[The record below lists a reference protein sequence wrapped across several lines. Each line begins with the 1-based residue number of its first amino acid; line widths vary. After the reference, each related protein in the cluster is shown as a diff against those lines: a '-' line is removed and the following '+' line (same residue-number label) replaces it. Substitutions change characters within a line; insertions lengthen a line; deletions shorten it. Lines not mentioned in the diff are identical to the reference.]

1 MIKEKR
7 PFLCEEV
14 GDYADKLSL
23 PRLPSNRPFRKWDGP
38 PRLTKEREGE
48 TTALAY
54 YYYYYRSNFPSLV
67 EFLKTVIETEGSKDP
82 GTGHPRL
89 TGLRHNWGLQSG
101 DSSSWNSR
109 PSLNYAIIV
118 CGGII
123 FLVPSPLWME
133 NSLSSSSRDDLPL
146 KKTKNQHRHC

>member
-67 EFLKTVIETEGSKDP
+67 EFLKTVIGASNRAIRQV
-82 GTGHPRL
+82 GTPAL
-89 TGLRHNWGLQSG
+89 ASITQ
-101 DSSSWNSR
+101 
-109 PSLNYAIIV
+109 
-118 CGGII
+118 
-123 FLVPSPLWME
+123 
-133 NSLSSSSRDDLPL
+133 LSSVGGLFFWSPPPSGWKIL
-146 KKTKNQHRHC
+146 